1 MAAFGVSEEPVDDEA
16 ATFDAVRLVFKGDA
30 DGLQA
35 LLDKKPNAA
44 KGHDDTFNDA
54 TALHVAVG
62 ETQPACARA
71 LLNAGADANARD
83 VERRTPLHQ
92 VDANCPRVLID
103 ILVAGGGD
111 VKATD
116 ARGWTPLHAAA
127 AAMAVNACAALL
139 TNGADAAAKAKDG
152 LDKLDGRNDDIADDK

>member
-103 ILVAGGGD
+103 I
-111 VKATD
+111 
-116 ARGWTPLHAAA
+116 
-127 AAMAVNACAALL
+127 
-139 TNGADAAAKAKDG
+139 
-152 LDKLDGRNDDIADDK
+152 

>member
-1 MAAFGVSEEPVDDEA
+1 MHHGCNRCKMAAFGVSEDPVDDEA

-71 LLNAGADANARD
+71 LLNAGADANASPRQPVAHSMSLPWRARAVTRSVG
-83 VERRTPLHQ
+83 VESS
-92 VDANCPRVLID
+92 A
-103 ILVAGGGD
+103 
-111 VKATD
+111 
-116 ARGWTPLHAAA
+116 
-127 AAMAVNACAALL
+127 
-139 TNGADAAAKAKDG
+139 
-152 LDKLDGRNDDIADDK
+152 

>member
-1 MAAFGVSEEPVDDEA
+1 MAAFGVSEDPVDDEA

-71 LLNAGADANARD
+71 LLTAGADANAD
-83 VERRTPLHQ
+83 IG
-92 VDANCPRVLID
+92 ID
-103 ILVAGGGD
+103 FD
-111 VKATD
+111 
-116 ARGWTPLHAAA
+116 
-127 AAMAVNACAALL
+127 ALL
-139 TNGADAAAKAKDG
+139 
-152 LDKLDGRNDDIADDK
+152 L

>member
-1 MAAFGVSEEPVDDEA
+1 MAAFGVSEDPVDDEA

-71 LLNAGADANARD
+71 PQRGRRHERGRRPSAPLQG
-83 VERRTPLHQ
+83 RRT
-92 VDANCPRVLID
+92 
-103 ILVAGGGD
+103 
-111 VKATD
+111 
-116 ARGWTPLHAAA
+116 AR
-127 AAMAVNACAALL
+127 AC
-139 TNGADAAAKAKDG
+139 
-152 LDKLDGRNDDIADDK
+152 

>member
-1 MAAFGVSEEPVDDEA
+1 MLVCYITLARCQGQKPGTRLQGHPYRCKMAAFGVSEEPVDDEA

-71 LLNAGADANARD
+71 LLNAGADANTDADASASTRAD
-83 VERRTPLHQ
+83 TMLFRNVFTLWSSCSAHTTVATGRLH
-92 VDANCPRVLID
+92 RSL
-103 ILVAGGGD
+103 AGGCCP
-111 VKATD
+111 
-116 ARGWTPLHAAA
+116 W
-127 AAMAVNACAALL
+127 
-139 TNGADAAAKAKDG
+139 
-152 LDKLDGRNDDIADDK
+152 

>member
-1 MAAFGVSEEPVDDEA
+1 MCAERSSTRAP
-16 ATFDAVRLVFKGDA
+16 AT
-30 DGLQA
+30 
-35 LLDKKPNAA
+35 
-44 KGHDDTFNDA
+44 
-54 TALHVAVG
+54 
-62 ETQPACARA
+62 
-71 LLNAGADANARD
+71 NARD

-116 ARGWTPLHAAA
+116 AAWTPLHAAA

-152 LDKLDGRNDDIADDK
+152 LTALDIATAGDPDDVDDLNFADLGSTTPTARTRGPCRGGTISWSRCWSRRARARRASSSGSLRFRTGTTSS